1 MYHDGIM
8 GAFGSVAL
16 FPRVTSDLVSV
27 LCSLSRMASCFIR
40 PWNETA
46 TRDNKTRRARFFTR
60 RGTARRTPTS
70 RIVSDCH
77 ILHLAIFYIWPYFT
91 FDRAAGFSQTAH
103 MFRTIKK
110 FIAVLLAVW
119 FPLFSGNALAVS
131 VAMQTMSG
139 DCCAAVAQQDE
150 HHARHAT
157 TTHQHTQPVQIAVLQ
172 DQSAQCHE
180 PQNDHQDQQN
190 SPCENCGVCHLAC
203 SGYLATVAIKV
214 AESQPL
220 AQLFTD
226 FSAQFQSIASTP
238 LDPPPLARA

>member
-40 PWNETA
+40 PWNETNGHGEQPPVTIKLVA
-46 TRDNKTRRARFFTR
+46 PVFSPVGARH
-60 RGTARRTPTS
+60 GVPLPVGLCPT
-70 RIVSDCH
+70 
-77 ILHLAIFYIWPYFT
+77 AIFYIWPYFT